1 MAHSPNPNNIHS
13 HSHGHAH
20 EHEHEHEK
28 PHKTIHQFGPGN
40 VFFHGKSFEDHDS
53 DHSHH
58 RSFKSLVRPP
68 VVRQWIHLGKIH
80 REHTERVPSR
90 LELFFD
96 LVFVAIAHQLSDS
109 VAENA
114 SAAGL
119 AKFILTF
126 YPTWSLWSEFRN
138 FVNASG
144 TDDVLQRL
152 SVLWLMALLVG
163 YTANASAIKLG
174 TPQSTEAVTEAV
186 HAVVRGVLAEPEPSS
201 AAEALS
207 SHYERDPA
215 LVTATVFFLVGKF
228 SRVALLLW
236 YAIALPLF
244 RSSFLL
250 QTAFQTMNFFVY
262 FPLLFVR
269 SPPAI
274 ITLATLGLATDYLL
288 RYTVGIPFLLNN
300 RITKSIL
307 SRIERGELENASE
320 GVDPTV
326 NVCAYEKSR
335 EKIAPYIPATN
346 IEHFIERT
354 AAFVVIVLGELVLSV
369 VYHASSAQVG
379 FKSIYG
385 SAIAGLVI
393 AFNFCWLYFDAECS
407 HTFVHAMRR
416 HWFTSIT
423 FTNLH
428 FPLCAALILVSAA
441 TSRMTQQVD
450 EVTPAICWYF
460 AGGLGTALI
469 SMAMIG
475 ATHRGL
481 DPTGTSRIGRF
492 TQLMFRV
499 AVGIIIICL
508 PLAHNL
514 SPMNML
520 GTSAGLTG
528 FLVVEETYGK
538 LHRGEP
544 LAKPSGAEQDAIDA
558 RSRSEAG
565 EPTRVNSNGAETLG
579 GESVAKELK
588 IQ

>member
-1 MAHSPNPNNIHS
+1 MS
-13 HSHGHAH
+13 GQ
-20 EHEHEHEK
+20 

-40 VFFHGKSFEDHDS
+40 VHFHGKSFDTHS

-58 RSFKSLVRPP
+58 HTLRSLVRPP

-96 LVFVAIAHQLSDS
+96 LVFVAIAHQLSDA

-119 AKFILTF
+119 AKFILIF
-126 YPTWSLWSEFRN
+126 YPTWSLWNEFRN

-152 SVLWLMALLVG
+152 AVLWLMALLVG

-174 TPQSTEAVTEAV
+174 SPSHESTEAVSETV
-186 HAVVRGVLAEPEPSS
+186 HAVARGVLAEVSAEPST
-201 AAEALS
+201 AGAEQGHL
-207 SHYERDPA
+207 SHYARDPA
-215 LVTATVFFLVGKF
+215 LVTATAFFLVGKF
-228 SRVALLLW
+228 SRVAFLMW
-236 YAIALPLF
+236 YAFALPLF
-244 RSSFLL
+244 RSAFLL
-250 QTAFQTMNFFVY
+250 QTAYQMLNFFIY

-269 SPPAI
+269 SPRAI
-274 ITLATLGLATDYLL
+274 ITLSALGLATDYLL
-288 RYTVGIPFLLNN
+288 RYFLGVPLLVIN
-300 RITKSIL
+300 RISKKYAKAGK
-307 SRIERGELENASE
+307 REDLEKASD

-335 EKIAPYIPATN
+335 EKMAPYIPATN

-369 VYHASSAQVG
+369 VYHASAAEVG

-385 SAIAGLVI
+385 SAICGLII

-407 HTFVHAMRR
+407 HNFVHAMRR

-428 FPLCAALILVSAA
+428 FPLCASLILVSAA
-441 TSRMTQQVD
+441 TSRMTQHVD
-450 EVTPAICWYF
+450 EVTPAIRWYF
-460 AGGLGTALI
+460 SGGLGVALI
-469 SMAMIG
+469 SMALIG

-481 DPTGTSRIGRF
+481 DPTGTSMLGRT
-492 TQLMFRV
+492 TQLAFRI
-499 AVGIIIICL
+499 AVGAIIICL
-508 PLAHNL
+508 PLAKTL
-514 SPMNML
+514 TPLKVL
-520 GTSAGLTG
+520 GISAGLTS
-528 FLVVEETYGK
+528 FLVIEETYGK
-538 LHRGEP
+538 LRRGEP

-558 RSRSEAG
+558 SLQREHAEEA
-565 EPTRVNSNGAETLG
+565 ERAARIDSNGALSTRSG
-579 GESVAKELK
+579 SVESGLKEGK
-588 IQ
+588 TQ